1 MKKEHEER
9 AGRIED
15 LEGKIAKEKRTSQEY
30 HDELEPLRRR
40 VIRLEAQLSKFSE
53 EHAETQERAK
63 ILK

>member
-9 AGRIED
+9 AGRIEE
-15 LEGKIAKEKRTSQEY
+15 LEGQLAKAKRTSREY

-40 VIRLEAQLSKFSE
+40 VIRLDVQLSKFSE